1 MRALTDFIIYANP
14 ILIYLIVA
22 IVLLFESSGVP
33 IANNTLLLL
42 TGALAAQ
49 GYLNIWI
56 LIPITILGSI
66 TGACLAYIIGA
77 RSDLRTFLRLT
88 AILRIDQQKVFMTER
103 WFQKAGLW
111 MIFFSRMTPYVRPF
125 ACFLGGLTHMSFRRF
140 YLAALGGSIIWCIVI
155 LQVGMALGARWH
167 QAMFLMQRYTLH
179 SLFVLL
185 LGIILYFCIVRV
197 VKRYIYHQY
206 VQKEVSPQEYK
217 SEQTERELL
226 EV

>member
-1 MRALTDFIIYANP
+1 MDFIIHANP
-14 ILIYLIVA
+14 VLIYLIVA

-49 GYLNIWI
+49 GHLNIWI
-56 LIPITILGSI
+56 LIPVTIMGSI

-77 RSDLRTFLRLT
+77 RSNLRTLLRLT
-88 AILRIDQQKVFMTER
+88 AILRVDEQKVFMTER

-125 ACFLGGLTHMSFRRF
+125 ACFLGGLTRMPFSRF
-140 YLAALGGSIIWCIVI
+140 YIAALTGSIIWCIAI
-155 LQVGMALGARWH
+155 LQIGMALGARWH
-167 QAMFLMQRYTLH
+167 QALFLMQRYTLH
-179 SLFVLL
+179 SLCVLL
-185 LGIILYFCIVRV
+185 LGVILYFCIVRAL
-197 VKRYIYHQY
+197 KRYIYQNA
-206 VQKEVSPQEYK
+206 QKEVSPQEHK